1 MSLFPDQCGL
11 GSALSLQDAR
21 ARCWAEIDLDALESN
36 YRVALSLLQGGARL
50 ICVLKANAYGLGA
63 KVVSRF
69 LYGLG
74 ARDFAV
80 ACLSEARE
88 IRAAVPEASVLVMG
102 MMSAREAE
110 TACSEGIDMT
120 VWNAYSAESAQSL
133 SAKTGKKPRVHLK
146 LDTGLHR
153 LGFSENDFPE
163 LLNFALNAD
172 IDLKGLYT
180 HLALRDRE
188 NDLKQFAL
196 FDKADALLKAHG
208 LGGYLRHACD
218 SIGMVR
224 YPERHMD
231 AVRTG
236 AWLYGVCPYRYEHPE
251 RDKLTVRFMTRI
263 SDIHTVPA
271 GECIGY
277 DEDHPLA
284 RESRVATL
292 SAGYVDGFPRLN
304 NVGFVVVH
312 GRRAP
317 VLGLVCM
324 DQMMVDVTD
333 IPCAVGDEVAL
344 LGDGLSL
351 NEYGEIARMNRNECL
366 SRLSRRVPKIYLKHG
381 EAALITADL

>member
-1 MSLFPDQCGL
+1 MTLNE
-11 GSALSLQDAR
+11 AK
-21 ARCWAEIDLDALESN
+21 ARCWAEIDLSALKSN
-36 YRVALSLLQGGARL
+36 YQNAMEILGGEAKL

-63 KVVSRF
+63 KKVART
-69 LYGLG
+69 LRGLG
-74 ARDFAV
+74 ARSFAV
-80 ACLSEARE
+80 ACLAEAEE
-88 IRAAVPEASVLVMG
+88 IRSVVPDADVLVMG
-102 MMSAREAE
+102 LLSEEEAE
-110 TACSEGIDMT
+110 RACRQGIEMT
-120 VWNAYSAESAQSL
+120 VWNAASAKMVREL
-133 SAKTGKKPRVHLK
+133 YAKTGVKPRVHLK

-153 LGFSENDFPE
+153 LGFGENDFDE
-163 LLNFALNAD
+163 MLDFALHAP
-172 IDLKGLYT
+172 IQLAGLYT

-196 FDKADALLKAHG
+196 FDRADALLKARG
-208 LGGYLRHACD
+208 LDGYLRHACD

-231 AVRTG
+231 AVRAG
-236 AWLYGVCPYRYEHPE
+236 AWLYGVCPNRYEHPE
-251 RDKLTVRFMTRI
+251 RDRLTVRFMTRI

-277 DEDHPLA
+277 DEEHPLQ

-304 NVGFVVVH
+304 NVGAVVVQ

-333 IPCAVGDEVAL
+333 IPACEVGDEVTM
-344 LGDGLSL
+344 LGDGMGL
-351 NEYGEIARMNRNECL
+351 NEYAQIAKMNRNECL
-366 SRLSRRVPKIYLKHG
+366 SRLGRRVPKIYMEDG
-381 EAALITADL
+381 QITEIIREM